1 MNYSLGKSADIRM
14 ANCIFAASAINAG
27 KSGNVAEDA
36 KTILDQML
44 GTSEAKPDWSK
55 VEPFYEGKSNYADIT
70 DVQSSLLITKID
82 YLSGMICIVFIL
94 KFMAGAALVFVQRIL
109 YVVLGLIIAPIFVA
123 ITPLDGGARFDRWKS
138 FYIGACFNSIGVIL
152 SVNIYLM
159 LVPIFVADGFIMSG
173 SSAVSYIIRLYSIA
187 ILSLGFEKSGAIV
200 NRIIS
205 DAGIMGTSEAFE
217 SIMGFIHTV
226 SDVAKGAKKAG
237 GSGGKK

>member
-1 MNYSLGKSADIRM
+1 
-14 ANCIFAASAINAG
+14 
-27 KSGNVAEDA
+27 
-36 KTILDQML
+36 
-44 GTSEAKPDWSK
+44 
-55 VEPFYEGKSNYADIT
+55 
-70 DVQSSLLITKID
+70 
-82 YLSGMICIVFIL
+82 
-94 KFMAGAALVFVQRIL
+94 
-109 YVVLGLIIAPIFVA
+109 
-123 ITPLDGGARFDRWKS
+123 
-138 FYIGACFNSIGVIL
+138 
-152 SVNIYLM
+152 M